1 MVSRKD
7 YYKYSVFVFFCDGIS
22 SKQRSLNCRA
32 VVFGRSLLMEFES
45 LRENKKDLVFAVFAK
60 SLLIELIASPRD
72 GRSRGC
78 GF

>member
-1 MVSRKD
+1 
-7 YYKYSVFVFFCDGIS
+7 
-22 SKQRSLNCRA
+22 
-32 VVFGRSLLMEFES
+32 MEFES